1 MDVAHLRAFVAVAE
15 AGSLTAAL
23 PRLHLSQPAVSLQLR
38 QLQEEMGVRLF
49 YRAARGVTLTPEGR
63 RLLPLA
69 RRALQAFEEV
79 RREAAAI
86 RSTVAGELR
95 LGTILDPELLRLG
108 EVLKALMTRHPQ
120 VRTALSHGTSGDVLE
135 GVRAR
140 ALDVGFYI
148 GMPAPD
154 VFHAITLTRFDYRVV
169 APRGW
174 EPRVT
179 GRGWSEI
186 AELPWIWTPPD
197 SAHQRLLSAVFERAG
212 VAPNKVAEAD
222 LEPSMLDL
230 VKSGIG
236 LALVRDTIALREAP
250 LHGLVMVE
258 GLAIPT
264 ELTFVALKE
273 RAQEPVVAAAFHA
286 ARAVFEVRAVR

>member
-63 RLLPLA
+63 RLLPIA

-86 RSTVAGELR
+86 RSTVAGDLR
-95 LGTILDPELLRLG
+95 LGTILDPEFLRLG
-108 EVLKALMTRHPQ
+108 EVLKALMSRHPQ
-120 VRTALSHGTSGDVLE
+120 VRTVLSHGTSGDVLD
-135 GVRAR
+135 GLRAR
-140 ALDVGFYI
+140 MLDVGFYI
-148 GMPAPD
+148 GMPALD
-154 VFHAITLTRFDYRVV
+154 LFHAITLTRFDYRVV

-174 EPRVT
+174 EPRVA
-179 GRGWSEI
+179 GRGWGEI

-197 SAHQRLLSAVFERAG
+197 SAHQRLLSAVFAQAG
-212 VAPNKVAEAD
+212 AAPNKVAEAD

-236 LALVRDTIALREAP
+236 LALVRDSVALREVP
-250 LHGLVMVE
+250 LHGLVMVA

-264 ELTFVALKE
+264 ELTFVTLKE

-286 ARAVFEVRAVR
+286 ARAVFEARAVR

>member
-23 PRLHLSQPAVSLQLR
+23 PTLHLSQPAVSLQLR
-38 QLQEEMGVRLF
+38 QLQEALGVRVF
-49 YRAARGVTLTPEGR
+49 YRAARGVSLTPEGR

-86 RSTVAGELR
+86 RSTVSGDLR
-95 LGTILDPELLRLG
+95 LGTILEPEFLRLG
-108 EVLKALMTRHPQ
+108 EVLKELMTRHPQ
-120 VRTALSHGTSGDVLE
+120 VRTVLSHGTSGEVLE
-135 GVRAR
+135 GVRGR
-140 ALDVGFYI
+140 ALDAGFYI
-148 GMPAPD
+148 GVPSPD
-154 VFHAITLTRFDYRVV
+154 VFHALTLARFHYCVV

-174 EPRVT
+174 EARVA
-179 GRGWSEI
+179 GRGWSDV
-186 AELPWIWTPPD
+186 AALPWIWTPPD
-197 SAHQRLLSAVFERAG
+197 SAHQRLLSAVFEQAG
-212 VAPNKVAEAD
+212 ATPNKVAEAD

-236 LALVRDTIALREAP
+236 LALVRDSVAEREVP
-250 LHGLVMVE
+250 EHGLVTVE
-258 GLAIPT
+258 GLTIPT

-273 RAQEPVVAAAFHA
+273 RAQEPAVAAAFHA
-286 ARAVFEVRAVR
+286 ARAVFEVRTVR